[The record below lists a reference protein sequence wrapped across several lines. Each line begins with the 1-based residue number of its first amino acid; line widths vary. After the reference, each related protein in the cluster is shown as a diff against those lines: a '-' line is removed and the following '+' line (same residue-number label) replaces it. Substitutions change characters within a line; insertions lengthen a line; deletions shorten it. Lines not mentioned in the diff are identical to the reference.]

1 MDFPR
6 LPSRRACL
14 TSPGA
19 RRLPALAAVTL
30 MLATPAAADPLKEIG
45 SGFDEA
51 GRALNRQVGAW
62 FSDGKPA
69 RTTRRRLPAT
79 APLPLPRP
87 AEGGPAASAA
97 LPTAPPAPA
106 EAPPP
111 PAEPSPTATA
121 PTPPPAPDAVRV
133 AALPAPGVAREAVKP
148 TPSDRQ
154 EAQTSTEAAAPVAP
168 PFEAAPPA
176 APKAPALA
184 TPSAKPPAI
193 PEATRRAA
201 TGAADVPRPTPR
213 PAEPESDR
221 VAALPPAEAA
231 PAEKPSAGASIP
243 TICPELSAQD
253 LGAFTPITVTA
264 TDPACAVDRGVSLTS
279 VRLKDG
285 RSIPLQPAAVLR
297 CEMAASVAHWLRDE
311 VDPAAATLGS
321 KLSGLM
327 VAASQQCRPRNRV
340 AGAKISE
347 HGRGNAIDVRGL
359 MLEDG
364 RRVVIGTPEGGKE
377 EAMPLAFR
385 ERLKMGA
392 CADFT
397 TILGPGSDDYH
408 EQHLHLDRAERR
420 SGAVLCQWAVA
431 GPPPKAPGIAAPQA
445 TPTGETPTG
454 AQTGETPTPA
464 ARPAEA
470 PGREGAEPDEEG
482 PADEAPT
489 P

>member
-6 LPSRRACL
+6 LPSRRTRL
-14 TSPGA
+14 TSHA
-19 RRLPALAAVTL
+19 AILAAIAL

-51 GRALNRQVGAW
+51 GRALNREVGAW

-97 LPTAPPAPA
+97 LPTAPPAA
-106 EAPPP
+106 ADAPPAA
-111 PAEPSPTATA
+111 AEPAPTATA
-121 PTPPPAPDAVRV
+121 PTPPTAPGAVRV
-133 AALPAPGVAREAVKP
+133 AALPAPGVTREAVKP
-148 TPSDRQ
+148 TPSDRT
-154 EAQTSTEAAAPVAP
+154 EAQTSTEAAAQDTSSPQ
-168 PFEAAPPA
+168 
-176 APKAPALA
+176 APATPDA
-184 TPSAKPPAI
+184 TG
-193 PEATRRAA
+193 RAA
-201 TGAADVPRPTPR
+201 TAPAEIPRPTPR
-213 PAEPESDR
+213 PAEPEPDR

-231 PAEKPSAGASIP
+231 PAERPSAGASIP

-285 RSIPLQPAAVLR
+285 RTIPLQPAAVLR

-397 TILGPGSDDYH
+397 TILGPGSDGYH

-431 GPPPKAPGIAAPQA
+431 GPPPKAPGTAAPQN
-445 TPTGETPTG
+445 TP
-454 AQTGETPTPA
+454 TGETPTPA
-464 ARPAEA
+464 ARPAQA
-470 PGREGAEPDEEG
+470 PGREGAEPDEPDEEG

>member
-6 LPSRRACL
+6 LPSRRARL
-14 TSPGA
+14 TSHA
-19 RRLPALAAVTL
+19 AILAAIAL

-51 GRALNRQVGAW
+51 GRALNREVGAW
-62 FSDGKPA
+62 FSDGKPT

-97 LPTAPPAPA
+97 LPTAPPAA
-106 EAPPP
+106 AD
-111 PAEPSPTATA
+111 AA

-133 AALPAPGVAREAVKP
+133 AALPAPGVTREAVKP
-148 TPSDRQ
+148 TPADRE
-154 EAQTSTEAAAPVAP
+154 EARTSTEAATPVVSPADAP
-168 PFEAAPPA
+168 PPA
-176 APKAPALA
+176 SPVPEAPATPDA
-184 TPSAKPPAI
+184 TG
-193 PEATRRAA
+193 RAA
-201 TGAADVPRPTPR
+201 TAPAGVPRPTPR

-221 VAALPPAEAA
+221 VAALPPADAA

-311 VDPAAATLGS
+311 VDPATATLGS

-397 TILGPGSDDYH
+397 TILGPGSDGYH

-431 GPPPKAPGIAAPQA
+431 GPPPKVPGTAAPQN
-445 TPTGETPTG
+445 TP
-454 AQTGETPTPA
+454 TGETPTPA

-470 PGREGAEPDEEG
+470 PGREGAEPDEPDEEG